1 MKAKRVQNGASKA
14 NGESFERQP
23 LGDARRLLQDS
34 VQLQALA
41 VQQPPEGD
49 VSQLTDDPERLVQA
63 EEHGELPLP
72 LPRADPDGLG
82 HQAGGDPLQPRD
94 LRPGDHE
101 LDWRGRGEEH
111 KQCIV
116 LSYYEELCFHSS

>member
-1 MKAKRVQNGASKA
+1 MSD
-14 NGESFERQP
+14 EP
-23 LGDARRLLQDS
+23 LGDASRLLQDS

-101 LDWRGRGEEH
+101 LDWRGGGEERGNTTGVSEI

-116 LSYYEELCFHSS
+116 LCYYYELCFHSY